1 MRLTPTELQFQELK
15 AKSFCVQNGK
25 PFIPIKKRESLEE
38 ERSRRL
44 ERMQTSDE
52 EERNHKRK
60 KSDKGDIPKKKHK
73 THKM

>member
-25 PFIPIKKRESLEE
+25 PFIPIKKRESLKEE
-38 ERSRRL
+38 SARRL

-60 KSDKGDIPKKKHK
+60 KSDKGHPPQKKYK
-73 THKM
+73 THEK